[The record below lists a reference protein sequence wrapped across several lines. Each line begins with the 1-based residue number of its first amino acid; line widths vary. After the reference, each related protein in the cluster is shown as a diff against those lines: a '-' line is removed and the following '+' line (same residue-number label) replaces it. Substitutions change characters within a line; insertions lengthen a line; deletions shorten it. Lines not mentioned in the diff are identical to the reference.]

1 VTSTGRYPHDVL
13 ASGWQRAGR
22 PTSTDL
28 LLAVGLVLEDAA
40 SGFCGA
46 VLHWE
51 RGLVVL
57 EDRHGK
63 QRTFALG
70 AGFWH
75 QGSPVVLK
83 VPQRARSVPTRT
95 ASGSVVGPAGRAKT
109 ALASRIYVEGRHDAE
124 LVEKIWGDDLRH
136 VGVVVEYLGG
146 IDDLPGI
153 VADFA
158 PGEGRRLGVLVDHM
172 VPGSKESRIA
182 DRVRSRTGRGH
193 VLVLGHP
200 YVDIWQAV
208 KPARFGM
215 AGWPEVPRTVEWK
228 HGICAAL
235 ALPHRDQTDLA
246 AAWRMILDQVRSWD
260 DLERPLLTVV
270 EQLID
275 FVTDVPQT
283 EWL

>member
-1 VTSTGRYPHDVL
+1 VTSSGRYRTDVL

-22 PTSTDL
+22 PVSTEL
-28 LLAVGLVLEDAA
+28 VVEVGQVLEDVT

-46 VLHWE
+46 VLRWE

-63 QRTFALG
+63 RRTFPLG

-75 QGSPVVLK
+75 EGKPVVVK
-83 VPQRARSVPTRT
+83 APPRSPPAPSRT
-95 ASGSVVGPAGRAKT
+95 ASGSVAGPAERART

-146 IDDLPGI
+146 VDDLPGI
-153 VADFA
+153 VTDFG
-158 PGEGRRLGVLVDHM
+158 PGQGRRLGVLVDHL

-182 DRVRSRTGRGH
+182 DEVRQGGTGGH

-208 KPARFGM
+208 KPARLGL
-215 AGWPEVPRTVEWK
+215 AAWPDVPRTVEWK

-235 ALPHRDQTDLA
+235 GLPHENQADVA
-246 AAWRMILDQVRSWD
+246 AAWRTILSKVRSWN

-275 FVTDVPQT
+275 FVTEDA
-283 EWL
+283 